1 VSRSLT
7 RIRASSPILRVARAK
22 WVGLF
27 WLEPRPLPIL
37 KILLIKLQAHRINGP
52 RKERGPWQE
61 GDGKKEPF
69 I

>member
-1 VSRSLT
+1 MSRSLT
-7 RIRASSPILRVARAK
+7 RIRESAPILPVARAK
-22 WVGLF
+22 CVGRF
-27 WLEPRPLPIL
+27 WMDPRPLPIL
-37 KILLIKLQAHRINGP
+37 KILLIMLQAHRINGP